1 MPIET
6 PGPSQARRVEGAG
19 RKPPD
24 AEGPPDD
31 DVADR
36 ASISLPLSAEER
48 ARRLAAER
56 LGKGH
61 DEAGGR

>member
-1 MPIET
+1 MPKET
-6 PGPSQARRVEGAG
+6 PGLCRGGRIDGAG
-19 RKPPD
+19 RKLADQKVPR
-24 AEGPPDD
+24 DD
-31 DVADR
+31 NVAPQ
-36 ASISLPLSAEER
+36 ASISLPLSSEER